1 MSPLTDAP
9 FLATKAAVACAAAVG
24 IVHWLHVPDA
34 LSAGFVAVACTSPTA
49 YAGIRRGL
57 EQVGGSA
64 VGGLLATAALLALP
78 SPALAPLACGLAV
91 GLAVLACRWLRMPTG
106 HVVAGLTVVY
116 VVTLPHRSATEAVGV
131 RLESL
136 AVGIA
141 AATAMNVA
149 VSVLFSEGVIERR
162 VRRARVFVGQSLER
176 AASDRSRVDAH
187 LEPAFAVLAELCTDL
202 EGASREF
209 YLRARTEHA
218 KAQLAQAIR
227 LRQILHLAKT
237 VLVLR
242 ADEAARSRVAEIA
255 RGLCGGDAPP
265 AGTTEALALELRAGE
280 EPAPLSGA
288 PRG

>member
-1 MSPLTDAP
+1 LSPLTDAP

-131 RLESL
+131 
-136 AVGIA
+136 
-141 AATAMNVA
+141 
-149 VSVLFSEGVIERR
+149 
-162 VRRARVFVGQSLER
+162 
-176 AASDRSRVDAH
+176 
-187 LEPAFAVLAELCTDL
+187 
-202 EGASREF
+202 
-209 YLRARTEHA
+209 
-218 KAQLAQAIR
+218 
-227 LRQILHLAKT
+227 HLAKT

-265 AGTTEALALELRAGE
+265 AGTTQALALELRIGE

-288 PRG
+288 LRD